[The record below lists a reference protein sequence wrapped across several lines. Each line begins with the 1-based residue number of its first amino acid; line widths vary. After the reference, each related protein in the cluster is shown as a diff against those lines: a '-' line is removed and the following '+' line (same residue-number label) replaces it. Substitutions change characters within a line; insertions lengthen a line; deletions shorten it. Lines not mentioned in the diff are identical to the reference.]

1 MTDDL
6 VCNCGACGFKL
17 NISLPK
23 LSLLCACEDCLQA
36 LQWGASKGGN
46 SPMALPEL
54 IYVRSALLAVIGKN
68 FMRRY
73 ISERVLNQPEC
84 TALYAFQFLAL
95 IIQVIGTMCLCF
107 SKTIAK
113 PTLIFHIS
121 PLGQSI

>member
-84 TALYAFQFLAL
+84 TAHYAFQFLAL
-95 IIQVIGTMCLCF
+95 TTQVIGTLCSCF
-107 SKTIAK
+107 
-113 PTLIFHIS
+113 
-121 PLGQSI
+121 